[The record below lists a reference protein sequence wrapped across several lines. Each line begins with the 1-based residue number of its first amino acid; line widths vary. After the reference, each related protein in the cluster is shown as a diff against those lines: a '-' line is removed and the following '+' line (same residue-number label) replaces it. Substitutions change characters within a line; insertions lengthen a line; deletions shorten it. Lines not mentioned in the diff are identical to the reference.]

1 MTVQQ
6 LVAVSPPPL
15 RRAAISRAFGERQA
29 EAEAEVTRILEGAY
43 RLIRRDGTMEPNV
56 RDLLAEVGLANRS
69 FYRHFSSK
77 DDLLLVMLEDVQSK
91 LTAFVADRMAS
102 QRTPVGRVRAWVL
115 GVLEQA
121 VDHDT
126 ATLGR
131 PFLVHGP
138 RLRDAYPDV
147 YRATGAAL
155 LDLLEDAIRGGVSA
169 RKLRSR
175 DPRADARA
183 IFHLTLGVMQS
194 HVLDRTIPSEQ
205 EQAAVLDFALRAM
218 R

>member
-1 MTVQQ
+1 MHEV
-6 LVAVSPPPL
+6 VAGTPL
-15 RRAAISRAFGERQA
+15 RRAAVARALGDRPA
-29 EAEAEVTRILEGAY
+29 GADAEVTRILEGAY
-43 RLIRRDGTMEPNV
+43 RLIRRDGQMEPSV

-69 FYRHFSSK
+69 FYRHFPTK
-77 DDLLLVMLEDVQSK
+77 DDLLLVMVEDLQSR
-91 LTAFVADRMAS
+91 LTVFLAERMAD
-102 QRTPVGRVRAWVL
+102 QRNPVERVRAWVL

-121 VDHDT
+121 VDPDT

-138 RLRDAYPDV
+138 RLQDAYPEI
-147 YRATGAAL
+147 YRATGALL
-155 LDLLEDAIRGGVSA
+155 LDLLEEAITSGVAA

-183 IFHLTLGVMQS
+183 IFHLTMSVMQS
-194 HVLDRTIPSEQ
+194 HVLDRTRPSQ
-205 EQAAVLDFALRAM
+205 PEQAAVLDFALRAL

>member
-1 MTVQQ
+1 MHE
-6 LVAVSPPPL
+6 LAAPPPL
-15 RRAAISRAFGERQA
+15 RGAAVARALSARQA
-29 EAEAEVTRILEGAY
+29 GAEAEVTRILDGAY
-43 RLIRRDGTMEPNV
+43 RLIRRQGTLEPSV

-77 DDLLLVMLEDVQSK
+77 DDFLLVMVEDLQHR
-91 LTAFVADRMAS
+91 LTAFLAERMAA
-102 QRTPVGRVRAWVL
+102 QRAPVDRVRAWVL

-121 VDHDT
+121 VDPET

-138 RLRDAYPDV
+138 RLRDAYPEV

-155 LDLLEDAIRGGVSA
+155 LDLLEDAISGAVTA

-175 DPRADARA
+175 EPRADARA
-183 IFHLTLGVMQS
+183 IFHLTLSVMQS
-194 HVLDRTIPSEQ
+194 HVLDRTVPSEQ

>member
-1 MTVQQ
+1 
-6 LVAVSPPPL
+6 
-15 RRAAISRAFGERQA
+15 
-29 EAEAEVTRILEGAY
+29 
-43 RLIRRDGTMEPNV
+43 MEPNL

-77 DDLLLVMLEDVQSK
+77 DDLLLVMLEDVQRR
-91 LTAFVADRMAS
+91 LTSFVAERMAA
-102 QRTPVGRVRAWVL
+102 QRTAVGQVRAWVL
-115 GVLEQA
+115 GVLQQA
-121 VDHDT
+121 VDEET
-126 ATLGR
+126 ARLGR

-138 RLRDAYPDV
+138 RLQDAYPDV
-147 YRATGAAL
+147 YRVTGAAL
-155 LDLLEDAIRGGVSA
+155 LDLLEAAIRSGVSS

-183 IFHLTLGVMQS
+183 IFHLTLAVMQS
-194 HVLDRTIPSEQ
+194 HVLDRTVPSEQ